1 MTENNRTNGDAI
13 PNGLIQGFAS
23 AAVALLAVNF
33 AFWPVYAPF
42 GPDESPWEPE
52 YMWVIVPMAASIV
65 LGSVALFFALNP
77 NNRKASEYQSSRI
90 LLSLS
95 FAFFLFAVIASAVKA
110 TFTWHLYIYTNGD
123 GQTYLSTKAPSE
135 CVGAVDIR
143 RFEVSGKE
151 RPGALSGA
159 LRIEDAD
166 AWLSEYKAKGFFFE
180 QQ

>member
-1 MTENNRTNGDAI
+1 MNENKPTCGDAI
-13 PNGLIQGFAS
+13 PNGLIQGLAS

-42 GPDESPWEPE
+42 GPDESPWELQH
-52 YMWVIVPMAASIV
+52 MWVIAPMVASIV
-65 LGSVALFFALNP
+65 LGSISLFFALNP
-77 NNRKASEYQSSRI
+77 CNRKASEYRSSRI

-95 FAFFLFAVIASAVKA
+95 FAFFLAAVIASAVKA
-110 TFTWHLYIYTNGD
+110 TFTWHLYIYTNED
-123 GQTYLSTKAPSE
+123 GKTYLSTNAPSE

-151 RPGALSGA
+151 RPGALSGP

-166 AWLSEYKAKGFFFE
+166 AWLSEYEAKGFSFE